1 MNMRNGKLREGI
13 VSETIRVG
21 SGYGGLYFLNQ
32 NTRVALSVGPSR
44 KSKKFLVR
52 LDAPD
57 RKEHLATDT
66 NATWSRVVFYL
77 RDTCLGAK
85 NEKAAVR
92 AFARINPVASHK

>member
-66 NATWSRVVFYL
+66 NATWSRVVFLLAGYL
-77 RDTCLGAK
+77 PGGEER
-85 NEKAAVR
+85 ESSSS
-92 AFARINPVASHK
+92 RIRSDQSRGFT